1 MMMAQKQ
8 VERELRLIRE
18 RLESI
23 EEVLA
28 EEMTDDD
35 KGALADAL
43 KEHRD
48 GKTVP
53 LSARKH

>member
-1 MMMAQKQ
+1 MATIQLG
-8 VERELRLIRE
+8 RELKLIRE

-28 EEMTDDD
+28 EEMSADD
-35 KGALADAL
+35 KRALRDAL
-43 KEHRD
+43 REHKL

-53 LSARKH
+53 FSRSKKR